1 VKSLKRASLHNVDRI
16 DDVSERLGHLPSVS
30 VSNHGVAVDF
40 GERHLSGEL
49 DSEEDHSSDPE
60 EDDVPSGL
68 EEGGRVEVSEVGSLE
83 KEEGGE
89 A

>member
-1 VKSLKRASLHNVDRI
+1 
-16 DDVSERLGHLPSVS
+16 
-30 VSNHGVAVDF
+30 VAVDF